1 MDNHYKMFSCPPS
14 LTRRKRPYGH
24 VYSRM
29 LWNATRNPV
38 VALFVPN
45 IIYPPTPTKKKYESF
60 CCGTKY
66 NKILSDNDNKYE
78 NHTWN
83 YRERGFVRTPLEKL
97 KIYENWPWPPPPPIN
112 TTLSLGDLPL
122 SWKKKFRTGSVYED
136 SCKCCSGVK
145 SREVYT
151 SLSKGKL
158 KVGARLIRKLDRET
172 KTRRKKKDFGY
183 VYANLCKK
191 SPPPPAGSDAYVLT
205 LYTPT

>member
-45 IIYPPTPTKKKYESF
+45 IIYPPTPTKKKNESF

-97 KIYENWPWPPPPPIN
+97 KIYENWPWPPPPDKHNIIP
-112 TTLSLGDLPL
+112 
-122 SWKKKFRTGSVYED
+122 WKPPPFMKKCLELDPCMRILVN
-136 SCKCCSGVK
+136 VA
-145 SREVYT
+145 VA
-151 SLSKGKL
+151 SKGGKY
-158 KVGARLIRKLDRET
+158 IRPCQKQI
-172 KTRRKKKDFGY
+172 
-183 VYANLCKK
+183 K
-191 SPPPPAGSDAYVLT
+191 SGG
-205 LYTPT
+205 